1 MVGIENFFLNCVV
14 LLKPFPR
21 YSSLLKVFY
30 EKNYPPHFFTCV
42 DFREKANRFL
52 QYCGV
57 KNEPSPIDVAEL
69 LVQSS
74 AELWNSIKN
83 VENYL
88 DILRLI
94 AFDLATISKKSSL
107 IKKNEGIP
115 YFSGCWNER

>member
-1 MVGIENFFLNCVV
+1 MTFFFRLRN
-14 LLKPFPR
+14 
-21 YSSLLKVFY
+21 
-30 EKNYPPHFFTCV
+30 FFTCV

-115 YFSGCWNER
+115 YFSGC